1 MNEAT
6 GIFDRSSLHRFVVPV
21 LIGFVLWL
29 LPEPEGLDPR
39 GWKMLAVFVATM
51 AGIVMA
57 PLPMAA
63 VAIIG
68 AVFAS
73 LVGVIDF
80 GDVVRSNGTDLV
92 WLVLLAFF
100 ISRGVIKSGL
110 GRRVALTF
118 VRVLG
123 KRTIG
128 LGYGLAMTDLVVAP
142 AMPSITARAGGV
154 VLPITRAMAEVMG
167 SLPDP
172 DTRRRV
178 GRYLILCAFHA
189 NVMTG
194 AMFVTAMA
202 GNPITVG
209 LAAEA
214 GVSIS
219 WLDWALAASLPGLLC
234 LAVIPVAMLK
244 LAPPEIMETPGAAD
258 LARREL
264 AAMGSFSRDEAVMAV
279 IFVGLI
285 GLWVLG
291 GFIGIG
297 ASQAA
302 AMGVVVMLLFGVLT
316 WDDALKEKAAWDT
329 MIWIGLLVVLASK
342 LNEYGVVAW
351 FGGTIEQQ
359 LGGLTT
365 LTAFVI
371 VSAVYVYVHYFFASA
386 AAHIS
391 ALFPVA
397 LALIV
402 AAGFP
407 ALPAAIALGALS
419 NVMGCLTQ
427 YAIGS
432 APVMFGAGY
441 VSQAEWWKAG
451 FMMSL
456 IYLGIWLTVGPVWW
470 SVIGLNR

>member
-6 GIFDRSSLHRFVVPV
+6 GIFDRSSLHRFLVPV
-21 LIGFVLWL
+21 LIGFVLWF

-39 GWKMLAVFVATM
+39 AWKMLAVFVATM

-68 AVFAS
+68 AVVAS
-73 LVGVIDF
+73 LVGVLDF
-80 GDVVRSNGTDLV
+80 GEVVGSNGTDLV

-123 KRTIG
+123 KRTVG
-128 LGYGLAMTDLVVAP
+128 LGYGLAMADLVVAP

-167 SLPDP
+167 SLPEP

-178 GRYLILCAFHA
+178 GSYLILCAFHA

-202 GNPITVG
+202 GNPITVE

-219 WLDWALAASLPGLLC
+219 WLDWAVAASLPGLLC
-234 LAVIPVAMLK
+234 LVVIPIAMLR
-244 LAPPEIMETPGAAD
+244 LARPEIMETPGAAD

-264 AAMGSFSRDEAVMAV
+264 TAMGSFSRDEAVMAV
-279 IFVGLI
+279 IFLGLI
-285 GLWVLG
+285 ALWVFG

-342 LNEYGVVAW
+342 LNEYGLVAW
-351 FGGTIEQQ
+351 FGGTIEQH
-359 LGGLTT
+359 LSGLTT
-365 LTAFVI
+365 VTAFVI

-441 VSQAEWWKAG
+441 VTQAEWWKAG
-451 FMMSL
+451 FVMSL

-470 SVIGLNR
+470 TVIGLNR